1 MGMGLRGHSLFA
13 VIVAATFAFGQAE
26 TTVPDRPANPSHT
39 SERHEASTKPPT
51 AASAELTKGQI
62 KDMIQKVA
70 EKDLENNRKLHDY
83 TYCERQEQHK
93 LNGEGAV
100 ASTETKTFDV
110 LQIYG
115 ESVYRLVAKDDKPLS
130 DKEAAKEDEKIQ
142 KLIDK
147 RRNESDS
154 ERAKRLKK
162 EEKER
167 EDGREFVKEIGD
179 AYNFTHVGTEQIEGR
194 ETYVIAAEPRPG
206 FEPGRKEA
214 KLLQKIRGRIW
225 IDAAENQWVR
235 LDAEVIDTISFGLF
249 LARLHKGTHIVTEQT
264 RVNDEVWLPRHTA
277 VHVDVRVALLKNFNV
292 NIDVTD
298 KDYKKFHA
306 ESKIVGG
313 VEEVKE
319 QR

>member
-1 MGMGLRGHSLFA
+1 MRMNRWALSIFSAIL
-13 VIVAATFAFGQAE
+13 AAAFAFGQAG
-26 TTVPDRPANPSHT
+26 TAVPDRSPTSPPS
-39 SERHEASTKPPT
+39 SERDEAEKPLPR
-51 AASAELTKGQI
+51 SIPVKLSSEQI
-62 KDMIQKVA
+62 KELIQRVA
-70 EKDLENNRKLHDY
+70 EKDVENNKKLHDY
-83 TYCERQEQHK
+83 TYSERQEQHK
-93 LNGEGAV
+93 LDGKGAV
-100 ASTETKTFDV
+100 TSTETKSFDV

-115 ESVYRLVAKDDKPLS
+115 ESVYRLVAKNDKPLS
-130 DKEAAKEDEKIQ
+130 EKDAAKEDEKIQ
-142 KLIDK
+142 KIIDK

-154 ERAKRLKK
+154 EREKRLKK

-167 EDGREFVKEIGD
+167 EDGRDFVKEIAD

-194 ETYVIAAEPRPG
+194 DTYIIAAEPRPG
-206 FEPGRKEA
+206 FQPHRKEA
-214 KLLQKIRGRIW
+214 KVLAKIRGWIW
-225 IDAAENQWVR
+225 IDAAENQWVK

-277 VHVDVRVALLKNFNV
+277 VHVDVRLALLKNFNV
-292 NIDVTD
+292 NVDVTD

-313 VEEVKE
+313 IEEVKE

>member
-1 MGMGLRGHSLFA
+1 MNRWALSIFSAIL
-13 VIVAATFAFGQAE
+13 AAAFAFGQAG
-26 TTVPDRPANPSHT
+26 TAVPDRSPTPPPS
-39 SERHEASTKPPT
+39 SERDEAEKPLPR
-51 AASAELTKGQI
+51 SIPVKLSSEQI
-62 KDMIQKVA
+62 KELIQRVA
-70 EKDLENNRKLHDY
+70 EKDVENNKKLHDY
-83 TYCERQEQHK
+83 TYSERQEQHK
-93 LNGEGAV
+93 LDGKGAV
-100 ASTETKTFDV
+100 TSTETKSFDV

-115 ESVYRLVAKDDKPLS
+115 ESVYRLVAKNDKPLS
-130 DKEAAKEDEKIQ
+130 EKDAAKEDEKIQ
-142 KLIDK
+142 KIIDK

-154 ERAKRLKK
+154 EREKRLKK

-167 EDGREFVKEIGD
+167 EDGRDFVKEIAD

-194 ETYVIAAEPRPG
+194 DTYIIAAEPRPG
-206 FEPGRKEA
+206 FQPHRKEA
-214 KLLQKIRGRIW
+214 KVLAKIRGWIW
-225 IDAAENQWVR
+225 IDAVENQWVK

-277 VHVDVRVALLKNFNV
+277 VHVDVRLALLKNFNV
-292 NIDVTD
+292 NVDVTD

-313 VEEVKE
+313 IEEVKE

>member
-1 MGMGLRGHSLFA
+1 MNRWALSIFSAIL
-13 VIVAATFAFGQAE
+13 AAAFAFGQAG
-26 TTVPDRPANPSHT
+26 TAVPDRSPTSPPS
-39 SERHEASTKPPT
+39 SERDEAEKPLPR
-51 AASAELTKGQI
+51 SIPVKLSSEQI
-62 KDMIQKVA
+62 KELIQRVA
-70 EKDLENNRKLHDY
+70 EKDVENNKKLHDY
-83 TYCERQEQHK
+83 TYSECQEQHK
-93 LNGEGAV
+93 LDGKGAV
-100 ASTETKTFDV
+100 TSTETKSFDV

-115 ESVYRLVAKDDKPLS
+115 ESVYRLVAKNDKPLS
-130 DKEAAKEDEKIQ
+130 EKDAAKEDEKIQ
-142 KLIDK
+142 KIIDK

-154 ERAKRLKK
+154 EREKRLKK

-167 EDGREFVKEIGD
+167 EDGRDFVKEIAD

-194 ETYVIAAEPRPG
+194 DTYIIAAEPRPG
-206 FEPGRKEA
+206 FQPHRKEA
-214 KLLQKIRGRIW
+214 KVLAKIRGWIW
-225 IDAAENQWVR
+225 IDAAENQWVK

-277 VHVDVRVALLKNFNV
+277 VHVDVRLALLKNFNV
-292 NIDVTD
+292 NVDVTD

-313 VEEVKE
+313 IEEVKE

>member
-1 MGMGLRGHSLFA
+1 MNRWALSIFSAIL
-13 VIVAATFAFGQAE
+13 AAAFAFGQAG
-26 TTVPDRPANPSHT
+26 TAVPDRSPTSPPS
-39 SERHEASTKPPT
+39 SERDEAEKPLPR
-51 AASAELTKGQI
+51 SIPVKLSSEQI
-62 KDMIQKVA
+62 KELIQRVA
-70 EKDLENNRKLHDY
+70 EKDVENNKKLHDY
-83 TYCERQEQHK
+83 TYSERQEQHK
-93 LNGEGAV
+93 LDGKGAV
-100 ASTETKTFDV
+100 TSTETKSFDV

-115 ESVYRLVAKDDKPLS
+115 ESVYRLVAKNDKPLS
-130 DKEAAKEDEKIQ
+130 EKDAAKEDEKIQ
-142 KLIDK
+142 KIIDK

-154 ERAKRLKK
+154 EREKRLKK

-167 EDGREFVKEIGD
+167 EDGRDFVKEIAD

-194 ETYVIAAEPRPG
+194 DTYIIAAEPRPG
-206 FEPGRKEA
+206 FQPHRKEA
-214 KLLQKIRGRIW
+214 KVLAKIRGWIW
-225 IDAAENQWVR
+225 IDAAENQWVK

-277 VHVDVRVALLKNFNV
+277 VHVDVRLALLKNFNLNV
-292 NIDVTD
+292 DVTD

-313 VEEVKE
+313 IEEVKE

>member
-1 MGMGLRGHSLFA
+1 MNRWALSIFSAIL
-13 VIVAATFAFGQAE
+13 AAAFAFGQAG
-26 TTVPDRPANPSHT
+26 TAVPDRSPTSPPS
-39 SERHEASTKPPT
+39 SERDEAEKPLPR
-51 AASAELTKGQI
+51 SIPVKLSSEQI
-62 KDMIQKVA
+62 KELIQRVA
-70 EKDLENNRKLHDY
+70 EKDVENNKKLHDY
-83 TYCERQEQHK
+83 TYSERQEQHK
-93 LNGEGAV
+93 LDGKGAV
-100 ASTETKTFDV
+100 TSTETKSFDV

-115 ESVYRLVAKDDKPLS
+115 ESVYRLVAKNDKPLS
-130 DKEAAKEDEKIQ
+130 EKDAAKEDEKIQ
-142 KLIDK
+142 KIIDK

-154 ERAKRLKK
+154 EREKRLKK

-167 EDGREFVKEIGD
+167 EDGRDFVKEIAD

-194 ETYVIAAEPRPG
+194 DTYIIAAEPRPG
-206 FEPGRKEA
+206 FQPHRKEA
-214 KLLQKIRGRIW
+214 KVLAKIRGWIW
-225 IDAAENQWVR
+225 IDAAENQWVK

-277 VHVDVRVALLKNFNV
+277 VHVDVRLALLKNFNV
-292 NIDVTD
+292 NVDVTD

-313 VEEVKE
+313 IEEVKE

>member
-1 MGMGLRGHSLFA
+1 MRMNRWALSIFSAIL
-13 VIVAATFAFGQAE
+13 AAAFAFGQAG
-26 TTVPDRPANPSHT
+26 TAVPDRSPTSPPS
-39 SERHEASTKPPT
+39 SERDEAEKPLPR
-51 AASAELTKGQI
+51 SIPVKLSSEQI
-62 KDMIQKVA
+62 KELIQRVA
-70 EKDLENNRKLHDY
+70 EKDVENNKKLHDY
-83 TYCERQEQHK
+83 TYSERQEQHK
-93 LNGEGAV
+93 LDGKGAV
-100 ASTETKTFDV
+100 TSTETKSFDV

-115 ESVYRLVAKDDKPLS
+115 ESVYRLVAKNDKPLS
-130 DKEAAKEDEKIQ
+130 EKDAAKEDEKIQ
-142 KLIDK
+142 KIIDK

-154 ERAKRLKK
+154 EREKRLKK

-167 EDGREFVKEIGD
+167 EDGRDFVKEIAD

-194 ETYVIAAEPRPG
+194 DTYIIAAEPRPG
-206 FEPGRKEA
+206 FQPHRKEA
-214 KLLQKIRGRIW
+214 KVLAKIRGWIW
-225 IDAAENQWVR
+225 IDAAENQWVK

-277 VHVDVRVALLKNFNV
+277 VHVDVRLALLKNFNLNV
-292 NIDVTD
+292 DVTD

-313 VEEVKE
+313 IEEVKE